1 MVARTGLS
9 RSDVLF
15 VVGCALAY
23 AVVVLLV
30 PPYTPLTEPDSA
42 AYIAFSSFRPAYYPA
57 FLYVCKTLGLGLV
70 EITWVQLTIFVMA
83 LAYFLTVLLRS
94 GFPKTLL
101 GVMVAILAANVLFS
115 SFHRSILTESIYFSL
130 SIVAVGLWIDYF
142 RAGRLPS
149 LLGAGL
155 ALGLMIGIRLAGL
168 GLLPLH
174 VLAVWV
180 KRPKGLP
187 MWLCL
192 VLAIVPPVVGAG
204 GERLLYY
211 VVHRSTSVS
220 QAPYLLFAKA
230 AMLIRP
236 DMRFS
241 GPHASVLQNLGAQLY
256 GVYGPLQRTVTQAPS
271 LAVGAQLSAIYEGLA
286 QYSILTD
293 ELMRAAQQENTS
305 IADLQFELGKQVI
318 LQNLGGYLKLTLV
331 NELGQWSVAAQN
343 FPPVARALNAY
354 ADANPGL
361 SADGRIPYQLLHPKP
376 SLTGLIV
383 YPAFLIAGAATLI
396 LGIGFI
402 VFLLRPALAR
412 SVNGF
417 YLLIATFLSAMCHG
431 YTLFIS
437 LVNEWTPR
445 FLMAMFPHLEIIALC
460 VVLVLFRLFSRA
472 ASNGQ
477 AEHRAS
483 LIGRGTAAAL

>member
-1 MVARTGLS
+1 MMTGTRLS

-15 VVGCALAY
+15 VAGCALVY
-23 AVVVLLV
+23 AAVVLLV

-42 AYIAFSSFRPAYYPA
+42 AYIAFSPFRPAYYPA

-70 EITWVQLTIFVMA
+70 EITWVQLAIFAMA
-83 LAYFLTVLLRS
+83 LAYLLTVLLRS
-94 GFPKTLL
+94 GFPKILL
-101 GVMVAILAANVLFS
+101 GIMVAILAANVLFS

-130 SIVAVGLWIDYF
+130 SIVAVALWIDYL
-142 RAGRLPS
+142 RTARLPS
-149 LLGAGL
+149 FLGAGL
-155 ALGLMIGIRLAGL
+155 VLGLMIGIRLAGL

-187 MWLCL
+187 LWLCL
-192 VLAIVPPVVGAG
+192 VLAIVPSAVGAG

-230 AMLIRP
+230 AMVIRP
-236 DMRFS
+236 DMTFS
-241 GPHASVLQNLGAQLY
+241 GPHASVLKDLGAQLY
-256 GVYGPLQRTVTQAPS
+256 GIYGPLQRAVSQAPS
-271 LAVGAQLSAIYEGLA
+271 LAVGAQLSAVYEALA

-293 ELMRAAQQENTS
+293 ELKRAAQQENTS
-305 IADLQFELGKQVI
+305 IADLQFQLARQVI
-318 LQNLGGYLKLTLV
+318 MQNLGGYLKLTLL
-331 NELGQWSVAAQN
+331 NELGQWSVAAQK
-343 FPPVARALNAY
+343 FPLVAHALNAY
-354 ADANPGL
+354 ADANPGV
-361 SADGRIPYQLLHPKP
+361 SAGGRIPSDLLHPKL

-383 YPAFLIAGAATLI
+383 YPAFLIAGAATLV
-396 LGIGFI
+396 LGVGFI
-402 VFLLRPALAR
+402 AFLLRPALAS
-412 SVNGF
+412 SVSGF

-460 VVLVLFRLFSRA
+460 VVLVFFRSVKRTG
-472 ASNGQ
+472 SNEH
-477 AEHRAS
+477 AENPAIS
-483 LIGRGTAAAL
+483 AGAAAARTP